1 MIRDT
6 FFHGDYWVAYE
17 HVQRFWRWFLIRLDD
32 TGYPYRFRVSGIMLY
47 PREYFIDAHKPGHMQ
62 FFHHFVESMKAYD
75 EREKIQ
81 RARKS
86 DPAYRNLTLIG
97 LDEQTDKQQP
107 MPDITIPVDEVL
119 NGPEEEQLASE
130 DNIDFVPVSR
140 TEGPLLS
147 EETAAP
153 PLVTNPPNKSPPS
166 PSSPITLTAWIIFG
180 FVAIAAVILA
190 IFLLLSQ
197 RE

>member
-1 MIRDT
+1 MERPENIMLFPFPEDYGSIHSFFWKCEENSTVVTIPMIRDT

-17 HVQRFWRWFLIRLDD
+17 HVQQFWRWFLIRLDD

-62 FFHHFVESMKAYD
+62 FFHHFVKSMKAYD

-97 LDEQTDKQQP
+97 LDEQT
-107 MPDITIPVDEVL
+107 I
-119 NGPEEEQLASE
+119 S
-130 DNIDFVPVSR
+130 
-140 TEGPLLS
+140 
-147 EETAAP
+147 
-153 PLVTNPPNKSPPS
+153 
-166 PSSPITLTAWIIFG
+166 SSPCQISL
-180 FVAIAAVILA
+180 
-190 IFLLLSQ
+190 FL
-197 RE
+197 